1 MNKFKFVGFIFLF
14 ILLFCVIGS
23 FFINNGEEIVLNE
36 DIINIQNKINDKINI
51 YGYTFDNMN
60 VIVNP
65 YDMNYNTALIMFE
78 TDDEVSINVNVN
90 NLYSYSSKVT
100 NRHYIGVYD
109 LNVGDNVITLKYGNN
124 TKKININIPEL
135 GDIIDKNNMIILNN
149 NHFIMP
155 TYEYIRDNVYTGFRE
170 VDILG
175 KIYFEYII
183 DTGYKGL
190 SVQVD
195 YDKLAVL
202 SDKLLIID
210 LQNGNVIQ
218 SFDIDNYDYNS
229 ITYKDNKIVLSSLN
243 NEFSIDYVGN
253 IDSKEYFEGD
263 INYKLG
269 NAVRFYKE
277 KETEVSKENILLL
290 SYEKDFDKDI
300 KIEKE
305 FNRIIINYDEVDNCN
320 TYLIL
325 DKFMDKRIYN
335 LCDKVNYIYTKNLSG
350 KYSIYFKIDDKIYKT
365 GKYLNFN

>member
-14 ILLFCVIGS
+14 ILLFCIIGS

-135 GDIIDKNNMIILNN
+135 GDIIDKNNMTILNN
-149 NHFIMP
+149 NHLIVP

-229 ITYKDNKIVLSSLN
+229 ITYKDNKIVLSSLD

-253 IDSKEYFEGD
+253 MDNKEYFEGD

-269 NAVRFYKE
+269 NGIRFYKE

-290 SYEKDFDKDI
+290 SYEKKFDKDI
-300 KIEKE
+300 KIERE

-365 GKYLNFN
+365 GKYFNFN

>member
-14 ILLFCVIGS
+14 ILLFCIIGS

-65 YDMNYNTALIMFE
+65 YDMNYNTSLIMFE

-135 GDIIDKNNMIILNN
+135 GDIIDKNNMTILNN
-149 NHFIMP
+149 NHLIIP

-195 YDKLAVL
+195 YDKIAVL

-210 LQNGNVIQ
+210 MQNANVIQ

-229 ITYKDNKIVLSSLN
+229 IIYKDNKIVLSSLD

-253 IDSKEYFEGD
+253 MDNKEYFEGD

-269 NAVRFYKE
+269 NAVRFYNE

-290 SYEKDFDKDI
+290 SYEKKFDKDI
-300 KIEKE
+300 KIERE

-365 GKYLNFN
+365 GKYFNFN